1 MENIGVIHDISVLPP
16 WMTVEQVLEFQIGIH
31 SKFDK
36 EKCEK
41 MLKKT
46 EITLNKKVKQLSKGM
61 KTQLHLSIV
70 LATETQLLI
79 LDEPTHGL
87 DILFRKRLYSSVL
100 EDFFDETKSVLV
112 STHQVEEV
120 GHILTDVIFINHGK
134 IILYERMETLNETYV
149 LLTVKKEIAEQVRT
163 MNPLTE
169 SAMLGKTTFLL
180 ERPDREKIEKMGEIS
195 NPSVS
200 DIFMGLMGGTS

>member
-1 MENIGVIHDISVLPP
+1 
-16 WMTVEQVLEFQIGIH
+16 
-31 SKFDK
+31 
-36 EKCEK
+36 

-120 GHILTDVIFINHGK
+120 EHILTDVIFINHGK